1 MPKIDF
7 IVNRI
12 FNSIT
17 YILPTGVD
25 EECWLVD
32 CGDIEK
38 VICAGWNVKG
48 VLLTHAHC
56 DHIYGLNRLLE
67 VFLSA
72 KIYTNEAGLE
82 GLLNPKVNF
91 SRYHQDVD
99 DFVLSKPENVVLVK
113 EGSTICLSDEM
124 TYGVIE
130 TPGHEPSCVCYM
142 NDECIFTGDA
152 HIPGIKVVTSFPRSN
167 KTQAIVAENRIK
179 ELAKGKKI
187 YAGHK
192 IY

>member
-1 MPKIDF
+1 MGDY

-17 YILPTGVD
+17 YILPTGNEKD
-25 EECWLVD
+25 CWLAD
-32 CGDIEK
+32 CGDVEK
-38 VICAGWNVKG
+38 VIEQGWNVLG

-56 DHIYGLNRLLE
+56 DHIYGLNKLLE
-67 VFLSA
+67 IFPSA
-72 KIYTNEAGLE
+72 KVYTNEAGLE

-91 SRYHQDVD
+91 SRYHEDVD
-99 DFVLSKPENVVLVK
+99 DFVLSKPENGVLVK
-113 EGSTICLSDEM
+113 EGDTICLSDDVSFD
-124 TYGVIE
+124 VIE

-152 HIPGIKVVTSFPRSN
+152 YIPGIKVVTSFPRSN
-167 KTQAIVAENRIK
+167 KTQAAASETRIK
-179 ELAKGKKI
+179 ELAKGKII

-192 IY
+192 I